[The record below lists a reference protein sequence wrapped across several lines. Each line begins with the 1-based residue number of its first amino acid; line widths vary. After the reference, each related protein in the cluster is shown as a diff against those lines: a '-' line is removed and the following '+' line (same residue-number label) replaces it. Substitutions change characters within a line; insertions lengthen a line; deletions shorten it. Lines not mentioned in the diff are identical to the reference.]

1 MSVDDQTAVATKRG
15 EKYGGLSRVE
25 RASERRARIVTSAVH
40 LFGTHEYESITVSD
54 VCTGAKVSKRYFYEH
69 FHDRED
75 LILQVH
81 RETNEWLLSGVMA
94 SAPEHPASLEE
105 LLRPALRTLVRM
117 LRDQPERARVIYIN
131 APRMETRRRG
141 VLRHD
146 AEFLAYFLRRVRGRP
161 EDPVRDG
168 RTLLALVAGI
178 SEVIIDWISHGMD
191 DPPDVLA
198 DPLTGIALALLNA

>member
-1 MSVDDQTAVATKRG
+1 MDDHTAVATKRG
-15 EKYGGLSRVE
+15 EKYGGLSRTE
-25 RASERRARIVTSAVH
+25 RASERRARIVASAVH
-40 LFGTHEYESITVSD
+40 LFGTREYESITVAE

-75 LILQVH
+75 LIVQVH
-81 RETNEWLLSGVMA
+81 RETNEWLLTGVVR
-94 SAPEHPASLEE
+94 SAPEHPASIEE

-146 AEFLAYFLRRVRGRP
+146 AEFLAHVLRRVSTGP
-161 EDPVRDG
+161 EDQVRYG

-178 SEVIIDWISHGMD
+178 SEVIIDWITNGMD
-191 DPPDVLA
+191 DPPDLLA
-198 DPLTGIALALLNA
+198 DHLTGIALALLNN

>member
-1 MSVDDQTAVATKRG
+1 VDDQPAVATKRG
-15 EKYGGLSRVE
+15 ENYGGLSRTE
-25 RASERRARIVTSAVH
+25 RASERRARIVASAVQ
-40 LFGTHEYESITVSD
+40 LFGTREYEQITVAD

-75 LILQVH
+75 LIVQVH
-81 RETNEWLLSGVMA
+81 RETNEWLLTAVVR
-94 SAPEHPASLEE
+94 SAPEHPATIEE

-117 LRDQPERARVIYIN
+117 LREQPERARVIYIN

-146 AEFLAYFLRRVRGRP
+146 AEFLAHVLRRVTAGP
-161 EDPVRDG
+161 DDPARYS

-178 SEVIIDWISHGMD
+178 SEVIIDWISHDMD

-198 DPLTGIALALLNA
+198 DHLTGIALALLR